1 MNQNTITSALYNN
14 NPTNAPSVLTNPGG
28 NNPWLFLYNPVGSQ
42 GGLPV
47 VLEVPTTA
55 ANAIDVANSAGDA
68 LAGNK
73 GEWYADGR
81 SFQGRVVG
89 TVAPNAFGKTF
100 KLYLFAGNG
109 LQNSA
114 GAVADQQLAS
124 FSVTLPA
131 TGSGALS
138 NWYLKFECIWDSA
151 SLQLTGVASGQI
163 AGQAISSV
171 TFSIYNPSL
180 FAQQQAAG
188 AYLNIPFVIGAN
200 INSTANATPDT
211 VTLIEFTADMN

>member
-1 MNQNTITSALYNN
+1 MNQNTIVNALYNN

-28 NNPWLFLYNPVGSQ
+28 SNPWLFLYNPVGSQ

-47 VLEVPTTA
+47 VAEVPTTA
-55 ANAIDVANSAGDA
+55 ANAIDVAALTGEA

-81 SFQGRVVG
+81 GFTLRCVG

-114 GAVADQQLAS
+114 GAVADQMLAE

-131 TGSGALS
+131 SGSGAFS
-138 NWYLKFECIWDSA
+138 NWTLKAECLWDSA
-151 SLQLTGVASGQI
+151 SLQLTGVVSGQI

-171 TFSIYNPSL
+171 TFSVYNPSL
-180 FAQQQAAG
+180 FAAQQAAG
-188 AYLNIPFVIGAN
+188 AYLNIPFVLGAN
-200 INSTANATPDT
+200 LNSTANATPDT
-211 VTLIEFTADMN
+211 VTLIEFTVDMN